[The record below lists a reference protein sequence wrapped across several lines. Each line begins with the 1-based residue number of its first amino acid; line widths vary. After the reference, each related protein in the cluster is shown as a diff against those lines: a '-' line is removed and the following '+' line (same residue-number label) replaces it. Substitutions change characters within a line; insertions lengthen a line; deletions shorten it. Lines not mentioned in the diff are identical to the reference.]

1 MLTPNLHTPNLKI
14 KYVTEK
20 QREVFWPLV
29 AWLMKVSQD
38 DFKATGNGEVHDQ
51 GHVILQF
58 YSLEICKRMLMFLK
72 VRSSDSV
79 KVVDAKEGD

>member
-1 MLTPNLHTPNLKI
+1 MSQNNNV
-14 KYVTEK
+14 KYFGLLLL
-20 QREVFWPLV
+20 R
-29 AWLMKVSQD
+29 LMKVSQD

-72 VRSSDSV
+72 ARSANSV
-79 KVVDAKEGD
+79 KVVDAKEGDWFVVPKRRC